1 MTYKTYKV
9 RFSYDYEVEVKEGE
23 DPLEKAR
30 EGFSDGLCYSDIRAS
45 EFDASSPVFIDS
57 YEDDDEEDEEEDD

>member
-9 RFSYDYEVEVKEGE
+9 KFYYDYEVEVKEGE

-30 EGFSDGLCYSDIRAS
+30 EGFSDAIWYSDIRAS
-45 EFDASSPVFIDS
+45 EFDTSSPVLVSSHED
-57 YEDDDEEDEEEDD
+57 EDDEDEEEDE